1 MSPEDPLVVR
11 PDIRLRLV
19 LPLARDPSPG
29 IRMGLRDRVRARF
42 SREES
47 EPSPSF
53 SFVSSC
59 IGSGCGDL
67 VRARRATD
75 RVKYPS
81 PAVCSDDSDGVG
93 EGDMTRGVVGIGY
106 ANDIVPAERVCT
118 DGCGRCECTM

>member
-1 MSPEDPLVVR
+1 MIPEDPLVVR

-19 LPLARDPSPG
+19 EPFGREPSTD

-47 EPSPSF
+47 DPSPSF

-67 VRARRATD
+67 GRDLRATD

-81 PAVCSDDSDGVG
+81 LAVCSDDSDGVG
-93 EGDMTRGVVGIGY
+93 EGDMTRGVDGIGY
-106 ANDIVPAERVCT
+106 VNDILSAEGVCI
-118 DGCGRCECTM
+118 DGCGRCECTR